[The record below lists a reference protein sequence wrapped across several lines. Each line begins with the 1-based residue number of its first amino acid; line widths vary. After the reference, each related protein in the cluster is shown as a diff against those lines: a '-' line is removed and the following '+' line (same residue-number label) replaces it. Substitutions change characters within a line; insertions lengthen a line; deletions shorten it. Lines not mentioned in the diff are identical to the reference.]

1 MGERERVKDRRG
13 EEKGER
19 KKKGEG
25 LDRELSRVPA
35 GRRLNDNSRTKKK
48 QKEKEIMKHCE
59 SSFLANNASTTTVKL
74 PFESACK
81 SPKFYK
87 T

>member
-13 EEKGER
+13 EEKRER

-35 GRRLNDNSRTKKK
+35 GKRLNDNSRRKKK
-48 QKEKEIMKHCE
+48 KR
-59 SSFLANNASTTTVKL
+59 L
-74 PFESACK
+74 
-81 SPKFYK
+81 
-87 T
+87 